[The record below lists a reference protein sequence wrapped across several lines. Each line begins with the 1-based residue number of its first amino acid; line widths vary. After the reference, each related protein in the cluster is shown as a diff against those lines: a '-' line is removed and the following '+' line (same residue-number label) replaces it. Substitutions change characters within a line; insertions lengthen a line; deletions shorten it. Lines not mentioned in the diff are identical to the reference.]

1 MISMISVKAHIPN
14 TLTCLNLVCGCFSTM
29 SSLNGNL
36 TLAAVWIVVAAV
48 FDFCDGLSARLL
60 HVTSEIGKELD
71 SLSDVVSFGV
81 APTMIVYKWLTICY
95 FQMLP
100 AVQTPFVFLL
110 SYGVFLVPALSAV
123 RLARFNL
130 DTKQTENFIGM
141 PTPANALFLG
151 FIPNAAEH
159 IAILNNYWVVLL
171 FAIFFAV
178 LLVSP
183 INMISLKFK
192 DFSFKPMNIARYLIL
207 LVGIILF
214 IVFRLGSFPLIIF
227 GYLLISIFYHTLTNL
242 EVL

>member
-1 MISMISVKAHIPN
+1 MINVKAHIPN
-14 TLTCLNLVCGCFSTM
+14 TITCLNLVCGCFSIM

-36 TLAAVWIVVAAV
+36 TLAAIWIVVAAI

-60 HVTSEIGKELD
+60 KVTSVIGKELD

-81 APTMIVYKWLTICY
+81 APTMIVCKWLMICY
-95 FQMLP
+95 LQMNP
-100 AVQTPFVFLL
+100 MVRTPFTSYLTYLVFI
-110 SYGVFLVPALSAV
+110 VPALSAV
-123 RLARFNL
+123 RLAKFNV

-151 FIPNAAEH
+151 FIPAASEH
-159 IAILNNYWVVLL
+159 VSILCNYWVVLFFAIL
-171 FAIFFAV
+171 FAI

-192 DFSFKPMNIARYLIL
+192 NFKLTGMNIARYLIL
-207 LVGIILF
+207 LVGVVLF
-214 IVFRLGSFPLIIF
+214 IVFRLGAFPLIIF
-227 GYLLISIFYHTLTNL
+227 GYLLISIFYHTLTKW

>member
-1 MISMISVKAHIPN
+1 MPKFNIKSHIPN

-36 TLAAVWIVVAAV
+36 TLAAVWIVAAAI
-48 FDFCDGLSARLL
+48 FDFCDGLSARMLK
-60 HVTSEIGKELD
+60 VTSEIGKELD

-95 FQMLP
+95 FQMPP
-100 AVQTPFVFLL
+100 AAQTNFVFLL
-110 SYGVFLVPALSAV
+110 SYAVFLVPALSAV

-151 FIPNAAEH
+151 FIPAAAEH
-159 IAILNNYWVVLL
+159 VPILDNYWVVLV
-171 FAIFFAV
+171 FAI
-178 LLVSP
+178 LLVCP

-192 DFSFKPMNIARYLIL
+192 NFKFKPMNIARYLIL

-214 IVFRLGSFPLIIF
+214 IVFKLGAFPLIIF
-227 GYLLISIFYHTLTNL
+227 GYLLISIFYHTLTKL
-242 EVL
+242 EVI

>member
-1 MISMISVKAHIPN
+1 MKSINIKAHIPN
-14 TLTCLNLVCGCFSTM
+14 TITCLNLVCGCFSIM
-29 SSLNGNL
+29 SSLNNNL
-36 TLAAVWIVVAAV
+36 ALAAVWIVVAAV

-60 HVTSEIGKELD
+60 KVTSAIGKELD

-81 APTMIVYKWLTICY
+81 APTMIAYKWLTVCY
-95 FQMLP
+95 LQMPL
-100 AVQTPFVFLL
+100 ALQTSFVSHLTYL
-110 SYGVFLVPALSAV
+110 VFIVPALSAV
-123 RLARFNL
+123 RLAKFNL

-151 FIPNAAEH
+151 FIPAASEH
-159 IAILNNYWVVLL
+159 VSILNNFWVVLF

-192 DFSFKPMNIARYLIL
+192 NFKFTRMNVARYLIL
-207 LVGIILF
+207 LIGIVLF
-214 IVFRLGSFPLIIF
+214 FVFKMGAFPLVIF

-242 EVL
+242 DVL

>member
-1 MISMISVKAHIPN
+1 MSKINIKQHIPN
-14 TLTCLNLVCGCFSTM
+14 TITCLNLVCGCFSIM

-36 TLAAVWIVVAAV
+36 TFAAIWIVTAAV

-60 HVTSEIGKELD
+60 HVTSAIGKELD

-81 APTMIVYKWLTICY
+81 APTMIAYKWLTIC
-95 FQMLP
+95 FLQMP
-100 AVQTPFVFLL
+100 SAAQTPFAH
-110 SYGVFLVPALSAV
+110 YMTYWVFLVPALSAV
-123 RLARFNL
+123 RLAKFNL

-151 FIPNAAEH
+151 FIPAAAEH
-159 IAILNNYWVVLL
+159 IAILNNFWVVLL
-171 FAIFFAV
+171 FAVFFAI

-192 DFSFKPMNIARYLIL
+192 NFKFSGMNIARYLIL
-207 LVGIILF
+207 LIGIILL
-214 IVFRLGSFPLIIF
+214 IVFKLGAFPLIIF

-242 EVL
+242 EVI

>member
-1 MISMISVKAHIPN
+1 MSRINIKQHIPN

-36 TLAAVWIVVAAV
+36 TFAAVWIVIAAV
-48 FDFCDGLSARLL
+48 FDFSDGLSARMLK
-60 HVTSEIGKELD
+60 VTSAIGKELD

-95 FQMLP
+95 FQMSP
-100 AVQTPFVFLL
+100 ASQTHFVYLCAYL
-110 SYGVFLVPALSAV
+110 VFLVPALSAV

-151 FIPNAAEH
+151 FIPAASEH
-159 IAILNNYWVVLL
+159 VSILNNFWVVLF
-171 FAIFFAV
+171 FAIFFAI

-192 DFSFKPMNIARYLIL
+192 NFKLTGMNIARYLIL
-207 LVGIILF
+207 LVGLVLF
-214 IVFRLGSFPLIIF
+214 FVFKLGAFPLIIF

>member
-1 MISMISVKAHIPN
+1 MSKINIKKHIPN

-36 TLAAVWIVVAAV
+36 TFAAIWIVVAAI

-60 HVTSEIGKELD
+60 KVTSAIGKELD

-95 FQMLP
+95 FQLP
-100 AVQTPFVFLL
+100 PASQTHFVDMCAYL
-110 SYGVFLVPALSAV
+110 VFLVPALSAV
-123 RLARFNL
+123 RLARFNI

-151 FIPNAAEH
+151 FIPAASEH
-159 IAILNNYWVVLL
+159 VSILNNYWVVLV
-171 FAIFFAV
+171 FAIFFAI

-192 DFSFKPMNIARYLIL
+192 NFKLTGMNVARYLIL
-207 LVGIILF
+207 LVGIVLF
-214 IVFRLGSFPLIIF
+214 FIFKLGAFPLIIF
-227 GYLLISIFYHTLTNL
+227 GYLLISIFYHTLTKL